1 MKLEDAFVSI
11 TCFLNSKWSGCI
23 LGPFYGLF
31 VYWYISIL
39 VLQGPPF
46 TEWQGTSIS
55 CSVDNE
61 ISNLNNTENLTFK
74 GNTSTMH
81 TLSTITKEARTS
93 LSAVMSIN
101 SSDMVTLLNDSRE
114 NPSEYTNKYL
124 PLMTTIT
131 RYATFVLIVMNF
143 FNLALPF
150 SFTPFECLK
159 ILYFS

>member
-31 VYWYISIL
+31 IYWYISVL

-55 CSVDNE
+55 CSVDND

-81 TLSTITKEARTS
+81 TITKEAKTR
-93 LSAVMSIN
+93 LSAVMSMN
-101 SSDMVTLLNDSRE
+101 SSEMVTLLNDSRE
-114 NPSEYTNKYL
+114 NPSGYTSKYS
-124 PLMTTIT
+124 PLMTTLT
-131 RYATFVLIVMNF
+131 RYANYVLI
-143 FNLALPF
+143 AIDLPV
-150 SFTPFECLK
+150 FT
-159 ILYFS
+159 

>member
-1 MKLEDAFVSI
+1 MKLEDVFVSI

-31 VYWYISIL
+31 IYWYISIL

-46 TEWQGTSIS
+46 TERQGTSVS

-61 ISNLNNTENLTFK
+61 ISNVNNIENLTFE

-93 LSAVMSIN
+93 LSAVMSMN
-101 SSDMVTLLNDSRE
+101 SSEMVTLLNDSRE
-114 NPSEYTNKYL
+114 NPSGYTSKYS
-124 PLMTTIT
+124 PLMTTLT
-131 RYATFVLIVMNF
+131 RYANYVLI
-143 FNLALPF
+143 AIDLPV
-150 SFTPFECLK
+150 FTYNGTHFLHQIE
-159 ILYFS
+159 

>member
-11 TCFLNSKWSGCI
+11 TCLLNSKWSGCI

-31 VYWYISIL
+31 IYWYISIL

-81 TLSTITKEARTS
+81 TLSSITKEARTR

-101 SSDMVTLLNDSRE
+101 SSDMVTLLNDSLE

-131 RYATFVLIVMNF
+131 RYATFVLIVMI
-143 FNLALPF
+143 LPGF
-150 SFTPFECLK
+150 KLFLLLSNVIK
-159 ILYFS
+159 ILYYL